1 MRDVSKNWFETI
13 VRFVKMTESGE
24 MKKVNETYVV
34 DALTFGEAEENIT
47 REMSHYISGD
57 FDIKNINPAPY
68 SEIFFSDK
76 ETDDKYYRV
85 KLSFITIDERTQ
97 KEKKSKVTYLV
108 QANSLEQA
116 RMNIADVMNGTMIDY
131 TIVSIVETKILDVFE
146 HGANDGASEKVNK
159 LS

>member
-1 MRDVSKNWFETI
+1 MRDVSRKWFETI
-13 VRFVKMTESGE
+13 VRYDKMMESGE

-76 ETDDKYYRV
+76 DTDDKYYRV
-85 KLSFITIDERTQ
+85 KLSFITIDEKTQ

-116 RMNIADVMNGTMIDY
+116 RKNTEEVMNGTMIDY
-131 TIVSIVETKILDVFE
+131 EFASVTETKILDVFE
-146 HGANDGASEKVNK
+146 KQSK
-159 LS
+159 

>member
-13 VRFVKMTESGE
+13 VRSDRMMEDGQ

-76 ETDDKYYRV
+76 YTDDKYYRV

-116 RMNIADVMNGTMIDY
+116 RKNTEEVMNGTMIDY
-131 TIVSIVETKILDVFE
+131 EFASVTETKILDVFE
-146 HGANDGASEKVNK
+146 KQK
-159 LS
+159 

>member
-1 MRDVSKNWFETI
+1 MRSVSKRWFETI
-13 VRFVKMTESGE
+13 VRYDKMMESGE

-34 DALTFGEAEENIT
+34 DAITFGEAEENIT

-76 ETDDKYYRV
+76 DTDDKYYRV
-85 KLSFITIDERTQ
+85 KLNLITINETTQ

-116 RMNIADVMNGTMIDY
+116 RKNTEEVMNGTMIDY
-131 TIVSIVETKILDVFE
+131 EFVSVTETKILDVFE
-146 HGANDGASEKVNK
+146 QE
-159 LS
+159 

>member
-1 MRDVSKNWFETI
+1 MRDVSRKWFETI
-13 VRFVKMTESGE
+13 VRYDKMMESGE

-85 KLSFITIDERTQ
+85 KLSFITIDEKTQ

-116 RMNIADVMNGTMIDY
+116 RKNTEEVMNGTMIDY
-131 TIVSIVETKILDVFE
+131 EFASVTETKILDVFE
-146 HGANDGASEKVNK
+146 KQK
-159 LS
+159 